1 MSADPAFW
9 STAIGWLFL
18 VTNAGRLLA
27 YFPQIVAAARCDS
40 GARSVSILTWSY
52 FAFAHLTALLY
63 AILVLRDSRSTWIFA
78 GNFVVTLIL
87 VAIVFLK
94 RRRHRRVN
102 HGKTSSRQTRAPTPS
117 AAPHGRYRKEGSPRL
132 AARSRLVMTD
142 SDGDAPSGLP
152 PGRRRQIVLR
162 FGLQAVTLRAA
173 R

>member
-27 YFPQIVAAARCDS
+27 YFPQIIVAARCDS

-63 AILVLRDSRSTWIFA
+63 AILVLRDSRSIWIFG
-78 GNFVVTLIL
+78 GNLVVTLIL

-94 RRRHRRVN
+94 RRRHRSAN
-102 HGKTSSRQTRAPTPS
+102 HGKTSPSRRRALPPAGS
-117 AAPHGRYRKEGSPRL
+117 SRRNRKEGPPRY
-132 AARSRLVMTD
+132 AARNRLLMTD
-142 SDGDAPSGLP
+142 SNGNGPTGLP
-152 PGRRRQIVLR
+152 PGRKRQIVLR
-162 FGLQAVTLRAA
+162 FGLQTVTLRAA